1 MSAAGSPYNCAGA
14 PQEEEETVKTQA
26 DVVIVGGGIMG
37 SATAWELARRGA
49 DVVLLEKGTAGGHQ
63 STRAWGFVRQQGRD
77 LAELPLAIASNRL
90 WPELS
95 AELGSD
101 VEWTQNGN
109 LMIGDNEDRI
119 RQFREWVDAS
129 REYGLNTRLV
139 SPDEIRSL
147 VPGIQGD
154 WLGGMYTPNDGH
166 AEPTKAPAAFAN
178 AARRLGATIE
188 EGCTAQA
195 IELAGGRVSG
205 VQTDRGTISAPAV
218 VVAAGGWSSRLLR
231 TAGLGLPQ
239 LVIRGTAVETT
250 PVPWITGVGVA
261 VRGGLAFRQ
270 RPGGSLYMS
279 IVGGSDHEVTL
290 DSFRYARDF
299 MPNYRANRGFLQWHI
314 TGGLLRDVARSVPG
328 SPARVPGFDPRPQ
341 IDPTPN
347 NDIVESCRRELGRL
361 FPSLENT
368 LLARKW
374 AGLIDTTPDGIPVIG
389 GVDERPGLV
398 VATGFSGHGF
408 ALGPIVG
415 QVVSELILDGQ
426 PSIDLHKFRYSRF
439 KEKDTAPPRSTL

>member
-1 MSAAGSPYNCAGA
+1 M
-14 PQEEEETVKTQA
+14 KTRA

-37 SATAWELARRGA
+37 SATAYELARRGS
-49 DVVLLEKGTAGGHQ
+49 DVVLLEKDAAGGHQ

-101 VEWTQNGN
+101 VEWVQQGN
-109 LMIGDNEDRI
+109 LMIGDSEDRM
-119 RQFREWVDAS
+119 RQFREWVEAS
-129 REYGLNTRLV
+129 RDYGVDTRLV
-139 SPDEIRSL
+139 SAEEIRTL

-154 WLGGMYTPNDGH
+154 WLGGMYTPSDGH
-166 AEPTKAPAAFAN
+166 AEPGKAPAAFAD
-178 AARRLGATIE
+178 AARRLGATVE
-188 EGCTAQA
+188 EGCVVEG
-195 IELAGGRVSG
+195 IELAGGRVRG
-205 VQTDRGTISAPAV
+205 VRTDSGTIEAPVV

-231 TAGLGLPQ
+231 TVGLGLPQ
-239 LVIRGTAVETT
+239 LVIRGTAVET
-250 PVPWITGVGVA
+250 VPLAPITGVGVA

-299 MPNYRANRGFLQWHI
+299 MPNYRANRGFLQWRV
-314 TGGLLRDVARSVPG
+314 TGGLLRDVARSIPG
-328 SPARVPGFDPRPQ
+328 SPAHVGGFDPRPQ

-347 NDIVESCRRELGRL
+347 REIVEGCRRELGRL
-361 FPSLENT
+361 FPALENT
-368 LLARKW
+368 LLARSW

-389 GVDERPGLV
+389 QVAERPGLI

-415 QVVSELILDGQ
+415 RVVSELILDGQ
-426 PSIDLHKFRYSRF
+426 PSIDLHAFRYSRF
-439 KEKDTAPPRSTL
+439 AEKDTAPPRSTL

>member
-1 MSAAGSPYNCAGA
+1 M
-14 PQEEEETVKTQA
+14 KTRA
-26 DVVIVGGGIMG
+26 DVVVVGGGIMG
-37 SATAWELARRGA
+37 SATAYELARRGA
-49 DVVLLEKGTAGGHQ
+49 DVVLLEKDTAGGHQ

-77 LAELPLAIASNRL
+77 LAELPLAMASNRL

-101 VEWTQNGN
+101 VEWVQQGN
-109 LMIGDNEDRI
+109 LMIADSEDRM
-119 RQFREWVDAS
+119 RQFREWIDAS
-129 REYGLNTRLV
+129 REYGVNTRLV
-139 SPDEIRSL
+139 SPEEIRSL

-166 AEPTKAPAAFAN
+166 AEPSKAPAAFAN
-178 AARRLGATIE
+178 AARRLGATVE
-188 EGCTAQA
+188 EGCAAQA
-195 IELAGGRVSG
+195 IELEGGRVSG
-205 VQTDRGTISAPAV
+205 VRTDRGTISAPVV

-231 TAGLGLPQ
+231 SIGLGLPQ
-239 LVIRGTAVETT
+239 LVIRGTAVETA
-250 PVPWITGVGVA
+250 PLPPITGVGVA

-279 IVGGSDHEVTL
+279 LVGGSDHELTL

-299 MPNYRANRGFLQWHI
+299 MPNYRANRGYLQWRV
-314 TGGLLRDVARSVPG
+314 TSGLARDVARSIPG
-328 SPARVPGFDPRPQ
+328 SPARVSGFDPRPQ

-347 NDIVESCRRELGRL
+347 DTIVEGCRRELGKL
-361 FPSLENT
+361 FPALENT

-389 GVDERPGLV
+389 TVDERPGLV

-415 QVVSELILDGQ
+415 RVVSELVLDGQ
-426 PSIDLHKFRYSRF
+426 SSIDLHKLRYSRF
-439 KEKDTAPPRSTL
+439 KEKDIAPPRSTI